1 MQPALLYIVPGVI
14 GFVAV
19 HCLWNGEVK
28 PVSLL
33 TYAMM
38 AHILSKTK
46 VERSVYQTFLLGQEY
61 YCSMYFG

>member
-33 TYAMM
+33 TLTMVFPN
-38 AHILSKTK
+38 LSIVLKLESTL
-46 VERSVYQTFLLGQEY
+46 RNLF
-61 YCSMYFG
+61 C